1 VSDRAATEYEIDG
14 RVSVRATAEALVQ
27 WLVAPARMCRWMLGV
42 DAVEALEPQTPG
54 VGARVRVTASI
65 GVSGGMAAGW
75 TFVGEIVELAP
86 ERLVRRYRIEDMRAG
101 ALPVGAGDEQ
111 YERTVTYELDAYE
124 AGVTSLACSA
134 TTVIPGLH
142 RSAARAGAKAE
153 RRALGRSLERLRAD
167 VEGSRP
173 GLLARFGDSG
183 KFAGPL

>member
-1 VSDRAATEYEIDG
+1 VSEPAATEYEIDG
-14 RVSVRATAEALVQ
+14 RVSIRATGDDLCE
-27 WLVAPARMCRWMLGV
+27 WLVIPDRMSRWMLGV
-42 DAVEALEPQTPG
+42 DAVEALESETPG

-86 ERLVRRYRIEDMRAG
+86 ERLVRRYRIEEMRAG
-101 ALPVGAGDEQ
+101 VQPAGAGDQQ
-111 YERTVTYELDAYE
+111 YERTVTYELDAE
-124 AGVTSLACSA
+124 AGITTLACSA

-167 VEGSRP
+167 VEGARP

-183 KFAGPL
+183 RFAGPL